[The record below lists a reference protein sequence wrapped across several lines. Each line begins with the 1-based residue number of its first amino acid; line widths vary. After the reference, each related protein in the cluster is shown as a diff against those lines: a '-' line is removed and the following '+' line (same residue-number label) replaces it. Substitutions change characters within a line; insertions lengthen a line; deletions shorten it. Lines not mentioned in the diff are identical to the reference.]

1 MAEVAHVLV
10 VLGRAG
16 EAERV
21 VAADGVTDDLDERLE
36 VVVEE
41 LGVEPGG
48 GVRVAHQRPRGRC
61 VEAALLAFLKLRCA
75 EREEVGALA
84 TLDVDHL
91 DVLTGLHLVGERR
104 GAIDLEVEA
113 RVGERIGESKL
124 GAGRVWPGARD
135 LELEVGGGSA
145 ALDHRRPGGRGHLD
159 DGVIALR
166 GTSPRRPGV
175 TWGRRARPPRPNP

>member
-36 VVVEE
+36 VVIEE

-48 GVRVAHQRPRGRC
+48 GVRVAHQRPGGGC
-61 VEAALLAFLKLRCA
+61 VEAALLAFLELRCA

-91 DVLTGLHLVGERR
+91 DVLAGLHLVGERR

-113 RVGERIGESKL
+113 RVGERIGESEL
-124 GAGRVWPGARD
+124 GAGRVWLGADD
-135 LELEVGGGSA
+135 LELEVGRGSA
-145 ALDHRRPGGRGHLD
+145 ALDHRASRRARTPRRRRR
-159 DGVIALR
+159 ARR
-166 GTSPRRPGV
+166 GTSPRRPVV
-175 TWGRRARPPRPNP
+175 TWGRRARPPRPIP